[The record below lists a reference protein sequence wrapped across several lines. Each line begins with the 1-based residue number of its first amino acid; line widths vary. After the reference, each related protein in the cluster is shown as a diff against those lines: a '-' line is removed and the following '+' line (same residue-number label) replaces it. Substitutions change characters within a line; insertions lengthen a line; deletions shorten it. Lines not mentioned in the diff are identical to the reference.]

1 MSFRIGLVGLC
12 TSHPESWV
20 PIIREYV
27 GQGLFDAEITAAWDS
42 GETRPEGFAKDFC
55 KQFDIPNAVE
65 NLEDMLPLVE
75 CVEIMAGPGKLNAV
89 RCGGCGFNDKF
100 IIDFSNIFEESDI
113 EKRFFTA
120 LVKMGAHVKIE
131 SNRR

>member
-55 KQFDIPNAVE
+55 KQFDNYQ
-65 NLEDMLPLVE
+65 L
-75 CVEIMAGPGKLNAV
+75 
-89 RCGGCGFNDKF
+89 
-100 IIDFSNIFEESDI
+100 
-113 EKRFFTA
+113 
-120 LVKMGAHVKIE
+120 
-131 SNRR
+131 